1 MSYDLMFSAGPG
13 KKLDKKSFANYFRE
27 RPNYQVNKRQV
38 VYQNEDTGVY
48 FIFDEPDHGV
58 VAFNLNYFRPHTFGL
73 EAAPELEQF
82 AQAFDAVVADPQGE
96 TAEEGPF
103 SQAAFLDGWNAGN
116 QFAYRAMLKERT
128 EPVRTWR
135 SEKIQQTWEWNYSRQ
150 TEQERVGENMFV
162 PGIFA
167 LDVNGEV
174 LSVAIWPPDCA
185 ILLPAVDA
193 VLVPLAQSGKQSEEL
208 AVVRWDEVLPV
219 VQAHQEQAP
228 GLVRYQ
234 LAFEQWPADITEFL
248 QRERATMEGTNGVS
262 FDELLD
268 EELVEAAREK

>member
-13 KKLDKKSFANYFRE
+13 KKLDKKSFAAYFRE
-27 RPNYQVNKRQV
+27 RPNYQVNKGQV
-38 VYQNEDTGVY
+38 IYQNEDTGIY
-48 FIFDEPDHGV
+48 FIFDEPDDGV
-58 VAFNLNYFRPHTFGL
+58 AAFNLNYFRPHTFGL

-82 AQAFDAVVADPQGE
+82 AQAFCAIVADPQGE

-103 SQAAFLDGWNAGN
+103 SRAAFLDGWNAGN

-128 EPVRTWR
+128 EPVRTWP
-135 SEKIQQTWEWNYSRQ
+135 SQKIRQTWEWNYSRQ
-150 TEQERVGENMFV
+150 AEQARAGESMFV

-208 AVVRWDEVLPV
+208 AVVGWEEVLPL
-219 VQAHQEQAP
+219 VQPYQEESSS
-228 GLVRYQ
+228 LTRYR
-234 LAFEQWPADITEFL
+234 LAFEQWPNEIAEFL
-248 QRERATMEGTNGVS
+248 QRERAPMEGTSGVA

-268 EELVEAAREK
+268 QELVDAAR